1 MWRDRESD
9 EDFLNFTEVADQ
21 IAMLALSPD
30 LLPVSIGVFG
40 TWGTGKSTVLKLA
53 EAKMKAAEKPP
64 IIIQFDA
71 WLYQG
76 FDDAKAALME
86 VVATR
91 LLEVTKD
98 NEGLYKKAKSFASR
112 INYFRALGLAADFG
126 VGMAFGVPPGL
137 LTRAGSAIGAMI
149 SGHGDADDAKD
160 IKEAGKAA
168 KESWSQLVKPEEAKT
183 PPQEI
188 AKFRQEFGELLTELD
203 QTLVLFIDN
212 LDRCL
217 PDVAIGTLEAVRLF
231 LFLPGSAFVIA
242 ADEDMI
248 RHSVAKHFS
257 DPNASHVHDY
267 LDKVIQVP
275 MRVPQVGIED
285 VRAYMYSLFVSRA
298 APDRLGAVQTHL
310 LAALQ
315 GSWDGKTFSRDE
327 VDTLA
332 GSPSGLRDN
341 LAVADRLAPILATAP
356 NIGGNPRIVKRLL
369 NAVTLRQTLAASRQM
384 TVDLA
389 TLAKLA
395 VFERGTDNAAV
406 QLLYRLVMDDKEK
419 KDILLPVSQGGGSDL
434 PPEWKRHEPF
444 VEQWR
449 AMEPV
454 FDDPA
459 VLRAAMFLSR
469 DVMAPALARSGLSQ
483 TARDA
488 IAGLMGIA
496 SATSP
501 GGKTIVDGL
510 SGPEQVVVM
519 GEIISKLRE
528 ADWTDKAPG
537 VHGALILADASS
549 EAKQDLQAFISTLST
564 AKMNKGIL
572 YLLQGK
578 GYVERKKK

>member
-21 IAMLALSPD
+21 IATLALSPD

-53 EAKMKAAEKPP
+53 EAKMMAAEKPP
-64 IIIQFDA
+64 IIIEFDA

-91 LLEVTKD
+91 LLEATKD
-98 NEGLYKKAKSFASR
+98 NESLFKKATLFAGR

-126 VGMAFGVPPGL
+126 VGMALGVPPGL
-137 LTRAGSAIGAMI
+137 LTRAGGAISAMV
-149 SGHGDADDAKD
+149 SGRGDAEDLGEV
-160 IKEAGKAA
+160 KEAGKAGKDA
-168 KESWSQLVKPEEAKT
+168 WSQLVKPEEAKT

-188 AKFRQEFGELLTELD
+188 AKFRKEFGELLQELD

-231 LFLPGSAFVIA
+231 LFLPGTAFVIA

-257 DPNASHVHDY
+257 DPNASHIHDY

-298 APDRLGAVQTHL
+298 APGRLAEVQAHL

-315 GSWDGKTFSRDE
+315 GSWKGSTFTRDE
-327 VDTLA
+327 VDDLA
-332 GSPSGLRDN
+332 GNPAGLRDT
-341 LAVADRLAPILATAP
+341 LSVADRLAPILATAP
-356 NIGGNPRIVKRLL
+356 NISGNPRIVKRLL

-395 VFERGTDNAAV
+395 VFERGTDAGAV
-406 QLLYRLVMDDKEK
+406 QVLYRIVMDDNEK
-419 KDILLPVSQGGGSDL
+419 KEVLLPGDKGGVAEL
-434 PPEWKRHEPF
+434 PPEWKRHQAF
-444 VEQWR
+444 VDQWL
-449 AMEPV
+449 AMEPI
-454 FDDPA
+454 FEDPA

-469 DVMAPALARSGLSQ
+469 DVMAPALARSGMSD
-483 TARDA
+483 TAREASAALMA
-488 IAGLMGIA
+488 IN

-501 GGKTIVDGL
+501 EGKAIAERL
-510 SGPEQVVVM
+510 SGPDQVAVM
-519 GEIISKLRE
+519 GTIISKLRE
-528 ADWTDKAPG
+528 ADWSDKVPG
-537 VHGALILADASS
+537 IHGAVLLGDASP
-549 EAKQDLQAFISTLST
+549 EARKDLQAFVSTLST
-564 AKMNKGIL
+564 KNMSKALL
-572 YLLQGK
+572 YLLRNK
-578 GYVERKKK
+578 GYVEKK